1 MMKIS
6 DEGLEIIKESEG
18 LRLNAYLDTK
28 SGRVPTIGYG
38 HTRGVTMGMTTTE
51 AQAHKWLQEDV
62 AVAEEIVRQFVT
74 VPLAQGAF
82 DALVSFAFNV
92 GQSQFT
98 TSTLRRLLNEGD
110 YIGASNEFQ
119 RWIYDNGVKL
129 NGLITRRERE
139 RQEFIFYPGFKDD
152 RNF

>member
-1 MMKIS
+1 MKIS
-6 DEGLEIIKESEG
+6 DEGLEIIKGSEG

-28 SGRVPTIGYG
+28 KGRVPTIGYG
-38 HTRGVTMGMTTTE
+38 HTRGVTMGMTTTD

-62 AVAEEIVRQFVT
+62 EVAEDIVHRFVT

-92 GQSQFT
+92 GQPQFI
-98 TSTLRRLLNEGD
+98 TSTLLRLLNEGD

-119 RWIYDNGVKL
+119 RWIYDNGDKL
-129 NGLITRRERE
+129 NGLITRRELE
-139 RQEFIFYPGFKDD
+139 RQEFIFYPGFTDE

>member
-6 DEGLEIIKESEG
+6 DEGLEIIKDSEG

-28 SGRVPTIGYG
+28 KGRVPTIGYG

-51 AQAHKWLQEDV
+51 AQAHRWLQEDV
-62 AVAEEIVRQFVT
+62 AVAEDIVRRFVT

-98 TSTLRRLLNEGD
+98 NSTLRRLLNEGD